1 LLCRVY
7 GAPHFLIPN
16 INRAIAD
23 PIQFFGTM
31 DGELSLKF
39 TLTETTG
46 IINTG
51 WLPRMPFAW
60 VSSTLTLMAC
70 TMFFLLIWKYN
81 ALQFISMDAL
91 FDNPYDLLNTEYY
104 DQFASAEFYAP
115 SYVQMEVIDTLTQ
128 KYVNYYRQMHMN
140 QNPTPSKHNGERRS

>member
-1 LLCRVY
+1 M
-7 GAPHFLIPN
+7 G
-16 INRAIAD
+16 
-23 PIQFFGTM
+23 
-31 DGELSLKF
+31 
-39 TLTETTG
+39 
-46 IINTG
+46 
-51 WLPRMPFAW
+51 
-60 VSSTLTLMAC
+60 
-70 TMFFLLIWKYN
+70 KYN

-140 QNPTPSKHNGERRS
+140 PKPNPTASIMEQRDVAKNEHTMNIRAGLAVLKTMYSMHMEYDYIDIAVDTLRNIKHFELQNM

>member
-1 LLCRVY
+1 MHDV
-7 GAPHFLIPN
+7 
-16 INRAIAD
+16 
-23 PIQFFGTM
+23 FF
-31 DGELSLKF
+31 
-39 TLTETTG
+39 
-46 IINTG
+46 N
-51 WLPRMPFAW
+51 
-60 VSSTLTLMAC
+60 
-70 TMFFLLIWKYN
+70 LIWKYN

-140 QNPTPSKHNGERRS
+140 QNLTPASIMERDVAKTNIP

>member
-1 LLCRVY
+1 
-7 GAPHFLIPN
+7 
-16 INRAIAD
+16 
-23 PIQFFGTM
+23 M
-31 DGELSLKF
+31 GE
-39 TLTETTG
+39 
-46 IINTG
+46 
-51 WLPRMPFAW
+51 
-60 VSSTLTLMAC
+60 STLTLMAC
-70 TMFFLLIWKYN
+70 MIFFNMGKYN

-140 QNPTPSKHNGERRS
+140 PKPNTQQA

>member
-1 LLCRVY
+1 
-7 GAPHFLIPN
+7 
-16 INRAIAD
+16 
-23 PIQFFGTM
+23 M

-51 WLPRMPFAW
+51 WLLKNAFAW

-70 TMFFLLIWKYN
+70 TMFFLFNMGKYN

-104 DQFASAEFYAP
+104 DQFASAEFYA
-115 SYVQMEVIDTLTQ
+115 QAM
-128 KYVNYYRQMHMN
+128 YRW
-140 QNPTPSKHNGERRS
+140 K

>member
-1 LLCRVY
+1 M
-7 GAPHFLIPN
+7 G
-16 INRAIAD
+16 
-23 PIQFFGTM
+23 
-31 DGELSLKF
+31 
-39 TLTETTG
+39 
-46 IINTG
+46 
-51 WLPRMPFAW
+51 
-60 VSSTLTLMAC
+60 
-70 TMFFLLIWKYN
+70 KYN

-140 QNPTPSKHNGERRS
+140 PNLTPASIMEQRDVAKNEHTMNIRAGLAVLKTMYSMHMDEYDYIDIAVDTLRNIKHFGLQNM